1 MGCANCGF
9 CCVMDNAVGD
19 FIRDLFRDS
28 GGCGYHPGPS
38 ETEAHAKKI
47 ADELA
52 EMKEKIGKSSEAI
65 EQKIIDDIGESI
77 NDLIKMLENVN
88 KERFGNKSL
97 NINISE
103 IRTNNEKLKKEVVGY
118 IGEIMNDRLVLTDK
132 ELSVILAERDDKKR
146 GENFDA
152 FCIRVKKQA
161 LDGLGKKIETTVR
174 EQEKMIRR
182 EIKARLNEVEQKME
196 AAMKAY
202 TDIVKLKEKD
212 ESKIAAEQ
220 IKYMYRYELSEI
232 LLDQL
237 GE

>member
-1 MGCANCGF
+1 MSGCCIADCCIKNCCILD
-9 CCVMDNAVGD
+9 CCIMD
-19 FIRDLFRDS
+19 F
-28 GGCGYHPGPS
+28 GGSSCGYYPGPS
-38 ETEAHAKKI
+38 ETEAHATKI
-47 ADELA
+47 ANELA

-146 GENFDA
+146 GGNFDT

-182 EIKARLNEVEQKME
+182 EIEARLNEVKQNME

-202 TDIVKLKEKD
+202 TDIVNLKEKD
-212 ESKIAAEQ
+212 ESKIAVEQ
-220 IKYMYRYELSEI
+220 IKYMYRYELSKI